1 MFFEENS
8 AKLSGLTNK
17 MNKLYKIINEVDT
30 RLHLI
35 VNELEE
41 RIKSVRVL
49 PLATIFHMFPRMVRD
64 IAREKN
70 KGAEEGLEFLKELGR

>member
-1 MFFEENS
+1 MFNS
-8 AKLSGLTNK
+8 ELNTPAA
-17 MNKLYKIINEVDT
+17 
-30 RLHLI
+30 
-35 VNELEE
+35 ELEE